1 MKKFLVGIIFFITLF
16 FTQSIKSV
24 YASDLSNNFTVIQV
38 DDGRTNIFNN
48 GDFIHITVKFNDQK
62 NKFTK
67 DSTMLISL
75 DSDKK
80 GINVQTINES
90 KKLIIE
96 DNTGKTHEV
105 GKYIVDNDRVHVYF
119 NDEVEK
125 FNNIDGKIDFDIQ
138 IKNNTD
144 TNQFIPLSAGSIN
157 EKLYISNRP
166 QLNDSTVADITGEY
180 DRNKNEIAWEIKINS
195 QDEKVK
201 IINDIKGQKIDR
213 NTVKVSLNGKNIEL
227 TKDNI
232 EFDQGIKLNL
242 DGGQIVVKYATS
254 ADNTSST
261 VNVVRII
268 GNKKNSVYGAKVQIS
283 DNVKIKGQLLQENKD
298 DNQQKEKISRFLSD
312 LAKLFNE
319 QKGKA
324 KEKDTELKSKEQ
336 LEQKTNEKKQI
347 GLTMPTSKINLAGFD
362 TTSEKIAPKEITQ
375 DTDEKDIEET
385 SKDPVLKGKRTRTT
399 SHSTNKN
406 DLPKTGE
413 NGEIVLSIVGI
424 IFLSISTI
432 IFYKKLGK

>member
-119 NDEVEK
+119 NDEIEK

-144 TNQFIPLSAGSIN
+144 TNQFIQLSAGSIN

-254 ADNTSST
+254 VDNASPT

-268 GNKKNSVYGAKVQIS
+268 GNKKNSVYGAKVQVS

-336 LEQKTNEKKQI
+336 LEQKTNEKKQV

-385 SKDPVLKGKRTRTT
+385 SKDPVLKGKRTRTA

>member
-1 MKKFLVGIIFFITLF
+1 MKKFLISIIFFITLF

-119 NDEVEK
+119 NDEIEK

-144 TNQFIPLSAGSIN
+144 ANQFIQLSAGSIN

-166 QLNDSTVADITGEY
+166 QLNNSTVADITGEY

-254 ADNTSST
+254 ADNASPT

-268 GNKKNSVYGAKVQIS
+268 GNKKNSVYGAKVQVS

-336 LEQKTNEKKQI
+336 LEQKTNEKKQV

-385 SKDPVLKGKRTRTT
+385 SKDPVLKGKRTRTA

-406 DLPKTGE
+406 DLPKMGE
-413 NGEIVLSIVGI
+413 NGEIILSIVGI

>member
-385 SKDPVLKGKRTRTT
+385 SKDPVVKGKRTRIT